1 LTLKKRWV
9 FTNKTFPIVIIALV
23 VALLID
29 TSIVKINDLVDKH
42 FIPIQSK
49 VLLFLVNSSLV
60 ILLQFIA
67 VRFVT
72 NTFKKDRSIKLLW
85 VNRFY
90 IISVASLCVLA
101 SLMGSLILELFYY
114 GYYDTAIS
122 ISIILIS
129 YGTGAAFIMWLS
141 FLFFSWFKSNHNLV
155 VFLYFI
161 SMSFI
166 ALNLVTT
173 AAFISANLASRPPQT
188 SEYVGA
194 SADITSFRYSLLNN
208 VSKITSFM
216 SFFSIWLT
224 TAILMNSY
232 REKLIRSILYWIL
245 LAIPLAYFVMT
256 YFYQLIFGNI
266 LISYLQVDPVTVSIA
281 LGAFVSLSKPIGG
294 IVFGIALWNISK
306 IIGYERNIRTS
317 MIIAGWGIL
326 LIFSSNQAATQ
337 IVGPYPPFGL
347 ATVTIL
353 DIAAFMM
360 LIGIYNSA
368 TLVSVNNDLRRYIHK
383 HALKLLNPI
392 GQAEMEKEIQKTVKK
407 ISDKK
412 EIAGIT
418 TETILD
424 LDEIEL
430 KKYLSHVI
438 REVKKG

>member
-1 LTLKKRWV
+1 
-9 FTNKTFPIVIIALV
+9 
-23 VALLID
+23 
-29 TSIVKINDLVDKH
+29 
-42 FIPIQSK
+42 
-49 VLLFLVNSSLV
+49 
-60 ILLQFIA
+60 
-67 VRFVT
+67 
-72 NTFKKDRSIKLLW
+72 
-85 VNRFY
+85 
-90 IISVASLCVLA
+90 
-101 SLMGSLILELFYY
+101 
-114 GYYDTAIS
+114 
-122 ISIILIS
+122 
-129 YGTGAAFIMWLS
+129 
-141 FLFFSWFKSNHNLV
+141 
-155 VFLYFI
+155 
-161 SMSFI
+161 
-166 ALNLVTT
+166 
-173 AAFISANLASRPPQT
+173 
-188 SEYVGA
+188 
-194 SADITSFRYSLLNN
+194 
-208 VSKITSFM
+208 
-216 SFFSIWLT
+216 
-224 TAILMNSY
+224 
-232 REKLIRSILYWIL
+232 
-245 LAIPLAYFVMT
+245 
-256 YFYQLIFGNI
+256 
-266 LISYLQVDPVTVSIA
+266 
-281 LGAFVSLSKPIGG
+281 
-294 IVFGIALWNISK
+294 
-306 IIGYERNIRTS
+306 